1 MQNRT
6 LALGLIALSLI
17 PFSAAFMFYERPQDA
32 KETTTQNTKADNT
45 PLVRDYSPVI
55 GPENAPVTI
64 VEFFDPSCEGCR
76 AMYPYVK
83 EILAEYPDDVRL
95 VLRYVLFHGGSEEAV
110 RILETARMQSVYKP
124 VLDAVVK
131 SQPQWHDDPKVKAA
145 WEAAKS
151 AGLDVDLARDQL
163 DSPDIE
169 KIIKQDMGDVQ
180 SVKIKGTP
188 TFYVNGQKL
197 SKLGPQE
204 LYDLVKS
211 EVDALN

>member
-17 PFSAAFMFYERPQDA
+17 PFSAAFMFYERPQDSRD
-32 KETTTQNTKADNT
+32 TTTQNAETDKT
-45 PLVRDYSPVI
+45 PLVRDYSPII

-83 EILAEYPDDVRL
+83 EILAEYPDNVRL

-110 RILETARMQSVYKP
+110 RILEAARIQNVYEP
-124 VLDAVVK
+124 VLDAVME
-131 SQPQWHDDPKVKAA
+131 SQTQWHDDPKVKAA
-145 WEAAKS
+145 WTAAES
-151 AGLDVDLARDQL
+151 AGLDLEAARNQL
-163 DSPDIE
+163 KSSDIDE
-169 KIIKQDMGDVQ
+169 IIKQDMGDVQ
-180 SVKIKGTP
+180 ILKIKGTP
-188 TFYVNGQKL
+188 TFYVNGQEL

-211 EVDALN
+211 EVEALN

>member
-32 KETTTQNTKADNT
+32 KETTTQTAKADNT

-83 EILAEYPDDVRL
+83 EILAEYPDNVRL

-110 RILETARMQSVYKP
+110 RILEAARLQSVYEP
-124 VLDAVVK
+124 VLDAVME
-131 SQPQWHDDPKVKAA
+131 SQPQWHDDPEVKAA
-145 WEAAKS
+145 WTAAES
-151 AGLDVDLARDQL
+151 AGLDLEAARNQLNSSDIDQI
-163 DSPDIE
+163 IE
-169 KIIKQDMGDVQ
+169 QDMVDVQ

-188 TFYVNGQKL
+188 TFYVNGHEL
-197 SKLGPQE
+197 SKLGPKE

-211 EVDALN
+211 EVEALN